1 MKRHHMAAVAAFAC
15 TTLALAGCGGGSAA
29 SSSLDD
35 CITDAAT
42 CNSGQRADGGEITWA
57 IDAGWS
63 SWNQNTADGNNAY
76 VSVALAGMWP
86 YTGQFDQNGEFIV
99 NEGLFAA
106 EPELVSESPVT
117 VEYTLKEGANWGDGT
132 EISVDDF
139 IYHWYA
145 RSGNEDLC
153 AGCTPANT
161 TYGSQVASIEG
172 DGGTVTVTYVESYH
186 SAEWKFEEVLS
197 LPSHIAD
204 EQGFDWRNDP
214 ADMAAAEAYFSE
226 TAPTWTTGPYK
237 VADAAMGEYVIYEPN
252 EDWAGD
258 TEVTL
263 DKLTF
268 RVIEGLEN
276 IVTSLRNGEIDGAS
290 PFSATSEAI
299 SQLETADGVS
309 YSVAGGPNWE
319 HIDLNT
325 RNEFLSDIE
334 LRTAVFQAIDLEN
347 IIDRTYA
354 FVQSDIERKNNH
366 LFRNGSEYYQDFL
379 TATGQGTGDIEMA
392 KATLEAADYT
402 WDGDGNLLTP
412 DGEEVELDF
421 RYLETRESRKITG
434 ELTAATLSDLGIQ
447 VELRAIP
454 ADGLGEVLAEGDF
467 DMINFGWSSDP
478 LFVGSAAQY
487 WNSESGSNYG
497 HLEDP
502 DLDAL
507 IEEINGTL
515 DMDEAAAR
523 ANEAVKRVIE
533 DAYVLPIVDA
543 PVMVMVSDRLVNVR
557 DNWASQQRAAY
568 NIAEWGVAD
577 SEA

>member
-15 TTLALAGCGGGSAA
+15 TTLALAGCGGGNAP

-35 CITDAAT
+35 CVTEADT
-42 CNSGQRADGGEITWA
+42 CNSGERAEGGEVTWA
-57 IDAGWS
+57 IDAGWG

-76 VSVALAGMWP
+76 VSLALAGMWP
-86 YTGQFDQNGEFIV
+86 YTGQFDQNGDFIV
-99 NEGLFAA
+99 NEGLFSSD
-106 EPELVSESPVT
+106 PELVSENPVM
-117 VEYTLKEGANWGDGT
+117 VEYSLKEGANWGDGT
-132 EISVDDF
+132 DITVDDF

-145 RSGNEDLC
+145 RSGNAELC
-153 AGCTPANT
+153 EGCTPANT

-172 DGGTVTVTYVESYH
+172 DGNTVTVTYVESYH
-186 SAEWKFEEVLS
+186 SAEWKYEEVLS
-197 LPSHIAD
+197 NPAHVAE
-204 EQGFDWRNDP
+204 EQGLDWKNDP
-214 ADMAAAEAYFSE
+214 VAMAAAEQYFSE
-226 TAPTWTTGPYK
+226 TNPTWTTGPYE

-252 EDWAGD
+252 PDWAGD

-268 RVIEGLEN
+268 RVIEGLDN
-276 IVTSLRNGEIDGAS
+276 IVTALRNGEIDGSS

-299 SQLETADGVS
+299 TQLETADEGVS

-325 RNEFLSDIE
+325 RNEFLSDQT

-366 LFRNGSEYYQDFL
+366 LFRNGSEYYVDYL

-392 KATLEAADYT
+392 RNTLVDAGYE
-402 WDGDGNLLTP
+402 WDADGNLLTP
-412 DGEEVELDF
+412 GGEQVELNF

-434 ELTAATLSDLGIQ
+434 ELTAATLADLGIQ
-447 VELRAIP
+447 VELKSIAP
-454 ADGLGEVLAEGDF
+454 DKLGEVLAEADF

-478 LFVGSAAQY
+478 LFVGSASQY
-487 WNSESGSNYG
+487 WSSGSGSNFG

-502 DLDAL
+502 ELDAL
-507 IEEINGTL
+507 IENVNGTL
-515 DMDEAAAR
+515 DMDDAAAR
-523 ANEAVKRVIE
+523 ANEAIKRVIE

-577 SEA
+577 TE